1 MRGGTDRTE
10 RQLASSSKLC
20 VSDLWVIKTG
30 TPRKNVR
37 PLDH

>member
-1 MRGGTDRTE
+1 MADGIAAWLFV
-10 RQLASSSKLC
+10 QSSTGC

-30 TPRKNVR
+30 TYLKNVR